1 MSREGPGTNIIPGRA
16 GSNTAFQKS
25 CFIVAELVFRQAQY
39 EILTL
44 SLSKGEVRRI
54 HFHSEIPYSVFIPDL
69 ESLPG

>member
-25 CFIVAELVFRQAQY
+25 CFFVAELVFRQAQY